1 MKKILV
7 TGGAGFIG
15 SNLVEQLIKNGHH
28 VTVIDNL
35 SSGYKSNLNS
45 SFDKI
50 NFIHADICEKIE
62 SLDKHD
68 EIYHLACQASPPK
81 YQHDPIHTLDTC
93 YLGTKNILDL
103 AKRWQSPILFS
114 STSEIYGDPLEHPQ
128 TENYRGNVGTTTP
141 RSCYDE
147 GKRIAETLCYE
158 YSKDVVIKVARI
170 FNTYGP
176 KMDPEDGR
184 VVSNFIWQAIHG
196 KSLTIFG
203 EGDQTRSLCFVSDNV
218 DALQQFMATETG
230 QLKIL
235 NIGNDAELTI
245 LELAQKVIEYFDQN
259 LNLEYQPLP
268 EADPT
273 KRKPDLKQAYE
284 VINWQPQIPLEQ
296 GLKDTIKYFKE
307 TAERISS
314 NPQSV
319 SSAY

>member
-7 TGGAGFIG
+7 TGGSGFIG
-15 SNLVEQLIKNGHH
+15 SNLVEQLVHENHS

-35 SSGYKSNLNS
+35 SSGHKLNLENTLH
-45 SFDKI
+45 KI
-50 NFIHADICEKIE
+50 DFIQADICSKIDD
-62 SLDKHD
+62 LPIHD

-93 YLGTKNILDL
+93 YIGTKNILDL
-103 AKRWQSPILFS
+103 AKTWRCPILFS

-128 TENYRGNVGTTTP
+128 TESYRGNVGTTTP

-158 YSKDVVIKVARI
+158 YSRDIDIKVARI

-196 KSLTIFG
+196 KALTIFG
-203 EGDQTRSLCFVSDNV
+203 KGEQTRSLCYVSDNV
-218 DALQQFMATETG
+218 RALRQFMATDTG
-230 QLKIL
+230 PLTIL

-245 LELAQKVIEYFDQN
+245 LELAQKIVQQFNSD
-259 LNLEYQPLP
+259 LVLEYKPLP

-284 VINWQPQIPLEQ
+284 IINWQPQISLDQ
-296 GLKDTIKYFKE
+296 GLKETIHYFKRE
-307 TAERISS
+307 AEKVSS
-314 NPQSV
+314 NLQQASNG
-319 SSAY
+319 